1 MTTAQV
7 VETSVT
13 VNNNSPIQDYI
24 HQDDHTQP
32 LFKFFNQQTLQSS
45 AENLQTVMITT
56 DGRDNDI
63 LDKQGVETDAKD
75 RKETL
80 KDTLQSSN
88 RIRESQETLSL
99 REDENEQQAKI
110 TVHTIE
116 EAMTTTE
123 ERTPVSV
130 WYGARMYSL
139 SLPKSQAV
147 KITFTRLFWRLS
159 HLITSL
165 YF

>member
-1 MTTAQV
+1 
-7 VETSVT
+7 
-13 VNNNSPIQDYI
+13 
-24 HQDDHTQP
+24 
-32 LFKFFNQQTLQSS
+32 
-45 AENLQTVMITT
+45 MITT

-99 REDENEQQAKI
+99 REDENEQQAKT

-130 WYGARMYSL
+130 WYGARISSL
-139 SLPKSQAV
+139 SLPKSEAV
-147 KITFTRLFWRLS
+147 KITFTRLFWRFS

>member
-1 MTTAQV
+1 MKYIIPSTDVLQLTLTLKMTTAQV

-13 VNNNSPIQDYI
+13 VNNNNPIQDYV
-24 HQDDHTQP
+24 HPDDQTQP
-32 LFKFFNQQTLQSS
+32 LFNFFNQQTLQSS
-45 AENLQTVMITT
+45 AENLQTVMKTT

-88 RIRESQETLSL
+88 RIRESQETLFP
-99 REDENEQQAKI
+99 REDETEQQAKI

-116 EAMTTTE
+116 EAMTTTK

-130 WYGARMYSL
+130 WCDYDNAL
-139 SLPKSQAV
+139 S
-147 KITFTRLFWRLS
+147 F
-159 HLITSL
+159 
-165 YF
+165 